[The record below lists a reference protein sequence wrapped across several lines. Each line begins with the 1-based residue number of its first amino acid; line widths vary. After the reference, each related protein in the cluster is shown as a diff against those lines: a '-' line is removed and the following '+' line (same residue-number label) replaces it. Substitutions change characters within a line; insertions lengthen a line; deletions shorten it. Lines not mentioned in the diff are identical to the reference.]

1 MLLPLANF
9 FDLLFTIVM
18 IYVVPK
24 LNSKLLGKT
33 TDYTRL
39 WYTLLNYK
47 VKARL
52 SVSLLFCLCKIH
64 IVSWYLTFIRGTSLC
79 IASCL
84 DNCCNRLAFIK
95 SHSNS
100 LLKSSTDHYFTI
112 ISHKYILLLYNFFHK
127 VAKYSQL
134 RIKEG
139 SWETNKPTYL
149 RFIKAQ
155 RSGVRVWER
164 ENKKKRKEKERK
176 GKAYHSPGQL
186 SRFACCL
193 PQRLIPPHSLSV
205 SMSLPATFPFHIL
218 SFFRML
224 VLPFRSSFPSR
235 FCAYNFS
242 RFPANAAQKFS

>member
-1 MLLPLANF
+1 
-9 FDLLFTIVM
+9 M
-18 IYVVPK
+18 IYPVIYPVI
-24 LNSKLLGKT
+24 
-33 TDYTRL
+33 Y
-39 WYTLLNYK
+39 LNYK

-164 ENKKKRKEKERK
+164 ENKKRERKRKEKERLTIRLDSW
-176 GKAYHSPGQL
+176 ADLLVVFHSASSHPIL
-186 SRFACCL
+186 SRSPCLSLPLSPFIFYHFFACWCFL
-193 PQRLIPPHSLSV
+193 FGCPSLRAFVLIISHVFLQMQHKNS
-205 SMSLPATFPFHIL
+205 
-218 SFFRML
+218 
-224 VLPFRSSFPSR
+224 RS
-235 FCAYNFS
+235 NF
-242 RFPANAAQKFS
+242 